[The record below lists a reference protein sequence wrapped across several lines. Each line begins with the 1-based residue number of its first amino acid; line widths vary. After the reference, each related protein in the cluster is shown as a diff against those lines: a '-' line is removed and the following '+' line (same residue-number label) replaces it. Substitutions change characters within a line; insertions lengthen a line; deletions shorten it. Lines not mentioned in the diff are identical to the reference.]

1 MRAKRKKVLFLKLS
15 KIRLLTKKF
24 AIFLLFLS
32 AFAFMLISK
41 TDTVVIEETS
51 SYAMNMVSPFVD
63 TLSIPAKVTVSTYNY
78 IVGLKK
84 TYNENVELKEE
95 NKRLLEAQNHLRSL
109 EIENKLLS
117 ELLNYIPPSDALSTT
132 VRIVATEND
141 AFSSSVIAYTG
152 GNQNIQKGHIAVN
165 HKGVVGRVDNV
176 GNTYSK
182 ITLITDINSKIPVIV
197 ERNRVRGILVGD
209 NTNINKLMFTP
220 ISADIIVGDRVVTS
234 GVAGV
239 FPPGLP
245 VGIVISANKNDIRVK
260 PFADIQ
266 GVEYLRVIGYT
277 DKDIETE

>member
-1 MRAKRKKVLFLKLS
+1 MRAKNKKLLFLKLS
-15 KIRLLTKKF
+15 KIKLLTKRF

-41 TDTVVIEETS
+41 TDTKVISETS
-51 SYAMNMVSPFVD
+51 SVAVNIVSPIID
-63 TLSIPAKVTVSTYNY
+63 ALSIPAKIVVSTYNY
-78 IVGLKK
+78 AVDIKNIYK
-84 TYNENVELKEE
+84 ENTLLKEE
-95 NKRLLEAQNHLRSL
+95 NKKLLEEKSNLKSL

-117 ELLNYIPPSDALSTT
+117 QLLDYIPPPEATSTT

-152 GNQNIQKGHIAVN
+152 GNDKIKKGHIVMT

-176 GNTYSK
+176 GKMYSK

-197 ERNRVRGILVGD
+197 EKNRVRGILVG
-209 NTNINKLMFTP
+209 NNRNINKLIFTP
-220 ISADIIVGDRVVTS
+220 ISADIEVGDRIITS

-245 VGIVISANKNDIRVK
+245 IGTVTSTNKGNIKVR
-260 PFADIQ
+260 PYADIQ
-266 GVEYLRVIGYT
+266 GVEYVKIIGYDT
-277 DKDIETE
+277 IESE